1 MEFKD
6 FSRTSPKIQGL
17 LKTLR
22 ALGSISCFSCSGV
35 LYKTRATFCFPFR
48 QTSAIYIFPSMP
60 PGTCVFFLAEA
71 GVSNAVLISLSSD
84 DCFPPKKLSSSTAF
98 HYKEA
103 SFTLWISRCCLVW
116 IFSGKTQFHLNVWFK
131 GSNIWSWRC
140 TVNMLRLLLCKK
152 NKIHLHSF

>member
-1 MEFKD
+1 MFFLFRSSLQNSRNIL
-6 FSRTSPKIQGL
+6 FSFLSNLSHLYFSFHASRY
-17 LKTLR
+17 LR
-22 ALGSISCFSCSGV
+22 V
-35 LYKTRATFCFPFR
+35 
-48 QTSAIYIFPSMP
+48 
-60 PGTCVFFLAEA
+60 FLAEA

-152 NKIHLHSF
+152 NKIHLHSFLVYCHN